1 MNEISF
7 RDFNKSILNNGSLNN
22 FASPLTDAPQ
32 PTTNAASTRKIETT
46 RTLNESASKT
56 SGAAARAQHSNTSVV
71 SSGHNRSMKQQTT
84 TTTTGGDVAKVPFK
98 PAGINSTRTFRRTV
112 AENNLIPYE
121 IEKDTLY
128 STWTPLSDET
138 TNSRVFLSIFVL
150 FLFYIR
156 F

>member
-7 RDFNKSILNNGSLNN
+7 KDFNKSILNNGSFNN
-22 FASPLTDAPQ
+22 FATPLTDAPQ

-56 SGAAARAQHSNTSVV
+56 AARAQHSNTSVV
-71 SSGHNRSMKQQTT
+71 SSGHNRSMKQQTS

-98 PAGINSTRTFRRTV
+98 PPGINSTRNFRRTV

-138 TNSRVFLSIFVL
+138 TNSRVFLSIALIF
-150 FLFYIR
+150 
-156 F
+156 